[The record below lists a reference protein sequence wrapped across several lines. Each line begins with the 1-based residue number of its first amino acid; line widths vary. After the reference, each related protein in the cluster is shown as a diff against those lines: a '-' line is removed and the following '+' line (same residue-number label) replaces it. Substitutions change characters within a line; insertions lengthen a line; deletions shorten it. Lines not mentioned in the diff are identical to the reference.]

1 MGVML
6 GRTVK
11 MLLLLLLPFSS
22 LALSYG
28 RMGPTTL
35 DSLLTTLNQGRA
47 LCSTLT
53 GTYSPGSGRTRPS
66 QAKGPTCSA
75 RVETT
80 REAFLLGF
88 LKDRA
93 SSIFTTP
100 MMTGNTLMVR
110 GNMSGLAGRYMKEA
124 L

>member
-1 MGVML
+1 MGTYSPGSRGM
-6 GRTVK
+6 
-11 MLLLLLLPFSS
+11 
-22 LALSYG
+22 ALSYG

-53 GTYSPGSGRTRPS
+53 GTYSPGSGRTRPN
-66 QAKGPTCSA
+66 QAKGPTCLA

-80 REAFLLGF
+80 REASHQGF

-93 SSIFTTP
+93 SSIFTIPT
-100 MMTGNTLMVR
+100 MTGNTLKV
-110 GNMSGLAGRYMKEA
+110 SMKEDSGR
-124 L
+124 LDLIILHQETVMRDHF

>member
-1 MGVML
+1 MGTYSPGSRGM
-6 GRTVK
+6 
-11 MLLLLLLPFSS
+11 
-22 LALSYG
+22 ALSYG

-47 LCSTLT
+47 LCSTLM

-88 LKDRA
+88 LKDWKHKLKRLVQHPN
-93 SSIFTTP
+93 SYFMDVKCPGCYRITT
-100 MMTGNTLMVR
+100 VF
-110 GNMSGLAGRYMKEA
+110 
-124 L
+124 